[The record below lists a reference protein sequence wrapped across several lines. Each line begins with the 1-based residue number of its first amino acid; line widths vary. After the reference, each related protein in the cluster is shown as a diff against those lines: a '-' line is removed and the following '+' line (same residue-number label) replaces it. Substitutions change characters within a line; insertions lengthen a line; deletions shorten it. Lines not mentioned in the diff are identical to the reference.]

1 MIKLQI
7 TLTDEENQLLSL
19 RASILGYDV
28 TKYAKFLLAR
38 EAVDSRDEV
47 PVFTA
52 NHNMEKAIKEARNE
66 SKKGNLKSW
75 PSQNKS

>member
-7 TLTDEENQLLSL
+7 TLTDEENQLLAL

-28 TKYAKFLLAR
+28 TKYTKFLLAR
-38 EAVDSRDEV
+38 EAIEGRSEV

-52 NHNMEKAIKEARNE
+52 TAGMEQAIKEARKE
-66 SKKGNLKSW
+66 YRSGKIKSW
-75 PSQNKS
+75 PIK

>member
-7 TLTDEENQLLSL
+7 TLTDEENQLLAM

-38 EAVDSRDEV
+38 EAVEGRNEV

-52 NHNMEKAIKEARNE
+52 SPDMEKAIKEARHAY
-66 SKKGNLKSW
+66 KTGKLKPW
-75 PSQNKS
+75 PIK

>member
-7 TLTDEENQLLSL
+7 TLTDEENQLLAM
-19 RASILGYDV
+19 RATVLGYDV

-52 NHNMEKAIKEARNE
+52 STSMEQVIKEANKE
-66 SKKGNLKSW
+66 LKAGKLKPW
-75 PSQNKS
+75 PVR

>member
-7 TLTDEENQLLSL
+7 TLTDEENQLLAL

-38 EAVDSRDEV
+38 EAVEGRDEV

-52 NHNMEKAIKEARNE
+52 SSSMEKAIKEARKE
-66 SKKGNLKSW
+66 FKKGNLKSW
-75 PSQNKS
+75 PIK

>member
-7 TLTDEENQLLSL
+7 TLTDEENQLLAM
-19 RASILGYDV
+19 RATVLGYDV

-52 NHNMEKAIKEARNE
+52 STSMERAIKEANKE
-66 SKKGNLKSW
+66 FKAGKLKPW
-75 PSQNKS
+75 PVK

>member
-7 TLTDEENQLLSL
+7 TLTDEENQLLAL

-52 NHNMEKAIKEARNE
+52 TAGMEQAIKEARKE
-66 SKKGNLKSW
+66 YKSGKIKSW

>member
-7 TLTDEENQLLSL
+7 SLTDEENQLLAM
-19 RASILGYDV
+19 RAASLGYDV

-38 EAVDSRDEV
+38 EAVNRLSET

-52 NHNMEKAIKEARNE
+52 SPDMTQAVKEARSE
-66 SKKGNLKSW
+66 YKTGKLKSW
-75 PSQNKS
+75 PLK

>member
-7 TLTDEENQLLSL
+7 TLTDEENQLLAM
-19 RASILGYDV
+19 RASVLGYDV

-38 EAVDSRDEV
+38 EAVEGRNDV
-47 PVFTA
+47 PVFTSSTS
-52 NHNMEKAIKEARNE
+52 MEKAIKEARNE

-75 PSQNKS
+75 PIK

>member
-7 TLTDEENQLLSL
+7 TLTDEENQLLAM
-19 RASILGYDV
+19 RATVLGYDV

-52 NHNMEKAIKEARNE
+52 STSMEQAIKEANKE
-66 SKKGNLKSW
+66 FKAGKLKPW
-75 PSQNKS
+75 PVK

>member
-7 TLTDEENQLLSL
+7 TLTDEENQLLAM
-19 RASILGYDV
+19 RASSLGYDV

-38 EAVDSRDEV
+38 EAVEGRDEM

-52 NHNMEKAIKEARNE
+52 SANMEQSIKEARKE
-66 SKKGNLKSW
+66 LKAGKLKSW
-75 PSQNKS
+75 PIK